1 MQNVIFYVAAPET
14 LGVVRDYANAKS
26 ASAPTL
32 VRACEVC
39 LKMRL
44 FANSDGT
51 AAYPI
56 TAFANIISWQ
66 WAMDKDFNEAT
77 DYILEADNAN
87 ITVAT
92 VTDEVDG
99 TEIEYTEFSIPIP
112 DMNTEELATW
122 LGTDKSKIGLAGELV
137 GFDAESKQVF
147 VLQVENFT
155 VRNRITGLGTPT
167 PISPDYLTASQVRA
181 LIASGIA
188 VQYSVDGSTLWH
200 DTQVATDRYIRIRS
214 ASDINAAWSDA
225 IGLVVGPQGAAGVD
239 SFCYVAYAS
248 DNAGTGFSTTPTN
261 GLKFRAEIHVSEEIE
276 SPSIAD
282 FEDAVWVKYL
292 GDDGTGVGDMLK
304 STYDSD
310 NDGVVDN
317 ADHAAEADAVPWS
330 GVSGKPSTF
339 APAAHTH
346 TISAISDPNRKKVIE
361 ESNPATLYLDSPII
375 RKSSNNTSADIAL
388 DFTSVKTAVDGSA
401 YVGASG
407 DYFSAWQY
415 HIPCTQVITGITVGG
430 IASTME
436 GVDIPDTL
444 SLIDN
449 ATTVHVF
456 VIEAIYDNTAFNKLR
471 MFVNYAR
478 SYKA

>member
-1 MQNVIFYVAAPET
+1 M
-14 LGVVRDYANAKS
+14 
-26 ASAPTL
+26 
-32 VRACEVC
+32 
-39 LKMRL
+39 
-44 FANSDGT
+44 
-51 AAYPI
+51 
-56 TAFANIISWQ
+56 
-66 WAMDKDFNEAT
+66 
-77 DYILEADNAN
+77 
-87 ITVAT
+87 
-92 VTDEVDG
+92 
-99 TEIEYTEFSIPIP
+99 
-112 DMNTEELATW
+112 
-122 LGTDKSKIGLAGELV
+122 
-137 GFDAESKQVF
+137 
-147 VLQVENFT
+147 
-155 VRNRITGLGTPT
+155 
-167 PISPDYLTASQVRA
+167 
-181 LIASGIA
+181 IASGIA

-214 ASDINAAWSDA
+214 AIDINAAWSDA
-225 IGLVVGPQGAAGVD
+225 IGLVVGPQGATGVD

-292 GDDGTGVGDMLK
+292 GDDGTGIGDMLK

-330 GVSGKPSTF
+330 GISGKPSTF